1 MIMSMYV
8 CMHVYVHVC
17 AYGFLYWVNDFITAW
32 SKFKY
37 WSTKTKKQNKTK
49 QKKNIQNR
57 STDKAL
63 WFIQRWKLADWETV
77 KR

>member
-1 MIMSMYV
+1 MSSVNSKHIFNFIFSMIMSMYV

-37 WSTKTKKQNKTK
+37 WSGSYTF
-49 QKKNIQNR
+49 
-57 STDKAL
+57 L
-63 WFIQRWKLADWETV
+63 F
-77 KR
+77 